1 MKNTQISTKKK
12 TKKKMTMQKRRT
24 LEGLMFV
31 SPWIIGALLFF
42 VYPLFVSIRLSVS
55 DMVTLKGFV
64 MEWAGFKHY
73 ERILFI
79 DTTYVPKFLKA
90 IKDTLINTPIT
101 LVFSL
106 FIAILIN
113 FKIKARGFFRTAFFI
128 PVLLGSGYVMNQ
140 LLGIGIGNVV
150 SNQADDLFT
159 SGLMST
165 LGPTFSTVVQD
176 ILGRITVILWKS
188 GVQIML
194 FLSGLQ
200 GIPVSLYE
208 AAKCDGA
215 TAWENF
221 WKITL
226 PIISPIVLLNF
237 IYTMIDSFT
246 DSNNEVLSQII
257 SNFNGARFNE
267 GAAMGW
273 IYFSFTFILCGIAML
288 VMKKCVYNIGER

>member
-1 MKNTQISTKKK
+1 MKRQTGRR
-12 TKKKMTMQKRRT
+12 KKKMSLRRRRT

-31 SPWIIGALLFF
+31 SPWILGALLFF

-64 MEWAGFKHY
+64 MKWTGFKHY
-73 ERILFI
+73 ENILFWN
-79 DTTYVPKFLKA
+79 TNYVPKLLES

-113 FKIKARGFFRTAFFI
+113 QKMKGRGFFRTVFFI
-128 PVLLGSGYVMNQ
+128 PVLLGAGYVMNQ
-140 LLGIGIGNVV
+140 LLGIGVGNVV
-150 SNQADDLFT
+150 TNQVEGFLT
-159 SGLMST
+159 GKLMRA
-165 LGPTFSTVVQD
+165 LGPTFSGVVQD
-176 ILGRITVILWKS
+176 FLNRITVVLWKS
-188 GVQIML
+188 GVQIIL

-200 GIPVSLYE
+200 GIPGSLYE

-226 PIISPIVLLNF
+226 PIISPIILLNF
-237 IYTMIDSFT
+237 IYSMVDSFT
-246 DSNNEVLSQII
+246 DSNNAVLSQII
-257 SNFNGARFNE
+257 SNFNSAKFNE

-273 IYFSFTFILCGIAML
+273 IYFLFTFTLCGIAML
-288 VMKKCVYNIGER
+288 ILRRRVYNIGEK

>member
-1 MKNTQISTKKK
+1 MKTSVPKKN
-12 TKKKMTMQKRRT
+12 KMTLQKRRT

-42 VYPLFVSIRLSVS
+42 VYPLFVSLKLSVS

-64 MEWAGFKHY
+64 MEWTGFKHY
-73 ERILFI
+73 EKILFV
-79 DTTYVPKFLKA
+79 DTTYVPKFIAA
-90 IKDTLINTPIT
+90 IKDTIINTPIT

-113 FKIKARGFFRTAFFI
+113 QKIKVRGFFRTAFFI

-150 SNQADDLFT
+150 TNQMDNMLT
-159 SGLMST
+159 GSLMNS
-165 LGPTFSTVVQD
+165 LGPTFSTIVSDV
-176 ILGRITVILWKS
+176 LGRITVVLWKS
-188 GVQIML
+188 GVQIIL

-200 GIPVSLYE
+200 GIPGSLYE

-226 PIISPIVLLNF
+226 PIISPIIMLNF

-246 DSNNEVLSQII
+246 DSNNAVLSQII
-257 SNFNGARFNE
+257 SNFNSARFNE

-273 IYFSFTFILCGIAML
+273 IYFAFTFVICGIAML
-288 VMKKCVYNIGER
+288 IMKRCVYNIGER

>member
-1 MKNTQISTKKK
+1 MKATDRKKN
-12 TKKKMTMQKRRT
+12 KMTLQRRRS

-31 SPWIIGALLFF
+31 SPWIVGAILFF
-42 VYPLFVSIRLSVS
+42 IYPLFVSLRLSVS

-73 ERILFI
+73 KQILFV
-79 DTTYVPKFLKA
+79 DTTYVPKFIAA

-113 FKIKARGFFRTAFFI
+113 QKIRARGFFRTTFFI

-150 SNQADDLFT
+150 SNQMDNMLT
-159 SGLMST
+159 GSLMNS
-165 LGPTFSTVVQD
+165 LGPTFSTIVADV
-176 ILGRITVILWKS
+176 LGRITVILWKS
-188 GVQIML
+188 GVQIIL

-200 GIPVSLYE
+200 GIPGSLYE

-226 PIISPIVLLNF
+226 PIISPIIMLNF

-246 DSNNEVLSQII
+246 DSNNAVLSQII

-273 IYFSFTFILCGIAML
+273 VYFAFTFLICGIAML
-288 VMKKCVYNIGER
+288 IMKRCVYNIGER

>member
-1 MKNTQISTKKK
+1 M
-12 TKKKMTMQKRRT
+12 KKKMTMQKRRT

-31 SPWIIGALLFF
+31 SPWIIGAILFF
-42 VYPLFVSIRLSVS
+42 IYPLFVSIRLSVS

-64 MEWAGFKHY
+64 MKWAGFKHY
-73 ERILFI
+73 NKILFV
-79 DTTYVPKFLKA
+79 DTTYIPKFLQA
-90 IKDTLINTPIT
+90 VKDTLVNTPIT

-113 FKIKARGFFRTAFFI
+113 MKIKGRGFFRTAFFI

-140 LLGIGIGNVV
+140 LLGIGIGNVI
-150 SNQADDLFT
+150 SNQANDLFT
-159 SGLMST
+159 GSLMNT
-165 LGPTFSTVVQD
+165 LGPTFSPVVQD

-200 GIPVSLYE
+200 GIPGSLYE

-226 PIISPIVLLNF
+226 PIISPIIMLNF

-246 DSNNEVLSQII
+246 DSNNAVLAQII

-273 IYFSFTFILCGIAML
+273 VYFSFTFVLCGIAMFI
-288 VMKKCVYNIGER
+288 MKKCVYNIGER

>member
-1 MKNTQISTKKK
+1 MKNISGKRR
-12 TKKKMTMQKRRT
+12 KMSLKRRRT

-31 SPWIIGALLFF
+31 APWIIGALLFF
-42 VYPLFVSIRLSVS
+42 VYPLFVSLRLSVS

-64 MEWAGFKHY
+64 MEWTGFKHFQD
-73 ERILFI
+73 LFFWN
-79 DTTYVPKFLKA
+79 TTFIPKLMTA
-90 IKDTLINTPIT
+90 IRDTLINTPIT

-113 FKIKARGFFRTAFFI
+113 QKMKGRGFFRTVFFI

-140 LLGIGIGNVV
+140 LLGIGVGNVV
-150 SNQADDLFT
+150 TNQVEGFLTD
-159 SGLMST
+159 SLMPM
-165 LGPTFSTVVQD
+165 LGPTFTNAIQD
-176 ILGRITVILWKS
+176 FLNRITVVLWKS
-188 GVQIML
+188 GVQIIL

-200 GIPVSLYE
+200 GIPGSLYE

-226 PIISPIVLLNF
+226 PIISPIILLNF
-237 IYTMIDSFT
+237 IYTMVDGFT
-246 DSNNEVLSQII
+246 DSNNEVLNMII
-257 SNFNGARFNE
+257 GNFNSAKFNE

-273 IYFSFTFILCGIAML
+273 IYFLFTFTLCGIAML
-288 VMKKCVYNIGER
+288 ILRRRVYNIGER

>member
-1 MKNTQISTKKK
+1 MKATVRKKN
-12 TKKKMTMQKRRT
+12 KMTLQRRRS

-31 SPWIIGALLFF
+31 SPWIVGAILFF
-42 VYPLFVSIRLSVS
+42 IYPLFVSLRLSVS

-73 ERILFI
+73 KQILFV
-79 DTTYVPKFLKA
+79 DTTYVPKFIAA

-113 FKIKARGFFRTAFFI
+113 QKIRARGFFRTTFFI

-150 SNQADDLFT
+150 SNQMDNMLT
-159 SGLMST
+159 GSLMNS
-165 LGPTFSTVVQD
+165 LGPTFSTIVADV
-176 ILGRITVILWKS
+176 LGRITVVLWKS
-188 GVQIML
+188 GVQIIL

-200 GIPVSLYE
+200 GIPASLYE

-226 PIISPIVLLNF
+226 PIISPIIMLNF

-246 DSNNEVLSQII
+246 DSNNAVLSQII

-273 IYFSFTFILCGIAML
+273 VYFAFTFLICGIAML
-288 VMKKCVYNIGER
+288 IMKRCVYNIGER